1 MNNWLCLIAS
11 LPTEN
16 AALRQRT
23 WRALKSTGA
32 AVLRDGVYLM
42 PERGNCRATL
52 DRLST
57 EVREGGGTALVLRV
71 EEPADAH
78 FKDQFDRSSQY
89 SELLADIVQASSA
102 LTPASAHEIVKKAR
116 KLRKTYTAIADIDFF
131 PGEAQRHA
139 ELALSE
145 LERACARASAPDE
158 PHNVA
163 GTIQQRDVTEYRG
176 RIWATRRRPWVDRLA
191 SAWLIRRFIDPQ
203 AQILWL
209 ARPEDCP
216 ARALGFDFDGAAFSH
231 VGDKVTFEVLMA
243 SFGLARP
250 GLLRL
255 SLIVH
260 YLDVGGAPPPEAVG
274 VESVLTGLRDT
285 ITEDEELLT
294 AACVVFDGLLAG
306 LEKESTDHEAGAIG
320 GRIGGRS

>member
-16 AALRQRT
+16 ATLRQRT

-42 PERGNCRATL
+42 PEREDCRTTL
-52 DRLST
+52 DRLGT

-71 EEPADAH
+71 EEHADVN
-78 FKDQFDRSSQY
+78 FKDQFDRSTQY
-89 SELLADIVQASSA
+89 SDLLADIAQASGA
-102 LTPASAHEIVKKAR
+102 LTPASAHEIVKKVR
-116 KLRKTYTAIADIDFF
+116 KLRKTYTGIADIDFF
-131 PGEAQRHA
+131 PGEARRQA
-139 ELALSE
+139 ELALTE
-145 LERACARASAPDE
+145 LDLACARASTPDE
-158 PHNVA
+158 PHDVA
-163 GTIQQRDVTEYRG
+163 GTIPQRDVTEYRG

-216 ARALGFDFDGAAFSH
+216 ISALGFDFDGAAFSH
-231 VGDKVTFEVLMA
+231 VGGKVTFEVLMA

-255 SLIVH
+255 GLIVH
-260 YLDVGGAPPPEAVG
+260 YLDIGGAPPPEAVG

-285 ITEDEELLT
+285 ITEDDELLT
-294 AACVVFDGLLAG
+294 AACAVFDGLLAG
-306 LEKESTDHEAGAIG
+306 LEKGID
-320 GRIGGRS
+320 RP

>member
-16 AALRQRT
+16 ATLRQRT
-23 WRALKSTGA
+23 WRALKSSGA

-42 PERGNCRATL
+42 PEREDCRSTL
-52 DRLST
+52 DRLRT
-57 EVREGGGTALVLRV
+57 EVREGGGAALVLRV
-71 EEPADAH
+71 EEPADVN

-89 SELLADIVQASSA
+89 SDLLADIARAHSA
-102 LTPASAHEIVKKAR
+102 LTPASALEIVKKAR

-131 PGEAQRHA
+131 SGEAQRHA

-145 LERACARASAPDE
+145 LELACVRASAPDE
-158 PHNVA
+158 PHDVA
-163 GTIQQRDVTEYRG
+163 GTIQQRDATEYQG

-209 ARPEDCP
+209 VSPEDCP
-216 ARALGFDFDGAAFSH
+216 AAALGFDFDGAAFSH
-231 VGDKVTFEVLMA
+231 VGGKVTFEVLLT
-243 SFGLARP
+243 SFGLVRP
-250 GLLRL
+250 GLLQL
-255 SLIVH
+255 GLIVH

-274 VESVLTGLRDT
+274 VESVLSGLRDT
-285 ITEDEELLT
+285 ITEDDQLLT
-294 AACVVFDGLLAG
+294 AACAVFDGLLAG
-306 LEKESTDHEAGAIG
+306 LEKGIDSP
-320 GRIGGRS
+320 